1 MDRTKQIE
9 LQQEFSEEAWGYL
22 CDKNVGCLN
31 IAQRF
36 GKTFVAGNLIKK
48 NCVGE
53 KVLIAFPDNQII
65 SSWELAFKELNINTE
80 HIVLT
85 NFSSLKKYTNEDWFL
100 TIFDEIHDLAGEK
113 ELEEAIKVFDN
124 SGYVL
129 GMTGTLSEESKTRI
143 WDLFG
148 MKVFL
153 TYSAEQAISDGIIS
167 DYQITIH
174 KAYLDNSIQTKNK
187 QGKLVTEKKKYDNY
201 SFIIEKMKREKR
213 NFMFLALQRNSLA
226 QKSIGK
232 RKKCL
237 ELLKQMKD
245 KRVIIFTGFSEQ
257 ADNLGI
263 PSFHSKSKD
272 DNMSRFNNL
281 EFNHLALANMGRIGK
296 SYNKLDSIILLSW
309 TGNEEDVFQR
319 VSRAMLLD
327 YKSKIADIHLICIQ
341 ENSEIKKLEKAL
353 SLLDQNK
360 IKWNN

>member
-9 LQQEFSEEAWGYL
+9 LQNKFSKEIWTYL
-22 CDKNVGCLN
+22 SNKYRGCVD
-31 IAQRF
+31 IAQRV
-36 GKTFVAGNLIKK
+36 GKTFIAGNIIKTIPEQK
-48 NCVGE
+48 I
-53 KVLIAFPDNQII
+53 LIAFPDNQII
-65 SSWELAFKELNINTE
+65 SSWELAFRELKINTE
-80 HIVLT
+80 NLILT
-85 NFSSLKKYTNEDWFL
+85 NFSSLKKYLDIKWFL
-100 TIFDEIHDLAGEK
+100 FIIDEIHDAGSEK
-113 ELEEAIKVFDN
+113 ELENVGTIINN
-124 SGYVL
+124 SQYSL
-129 GMTGTLSEESKTRI
+129 GMSGTLSEDTKTRI

-153 TYSAEQAISDGIIS
+153 TYSAEQAIQDGIIS

-174 KAYLDNSIQTKNK
+174 KAYLDDVVKTKNK
-187 QGKLVTEKKKYDNY
+187 QGKLLTEKKKFDNY
-201 SFIIEKMKREKR
+201 TFIIEKMKREKK

-237 ELLKQMKD
+237 ELLKQLKD
-245 KRVIIFTGFSEQ
+245 KRVLVFTGYSEQ
-257 ADNLGI
+257 ADSLGI

-272 DNMSRFNNL
+272 DNMLSFNNL

-296 SYNKLDSIILLSW
+296 SYLNLDSIILLSW

-341 ENSEIKKLEKAL
+341 EKSETKKLEKAL

-360 IKWNN
+360 IKWNT

>member
-9 LQQEFSEEAWGYL
+9 LQQEFANKTWDYL

-36 GKTFVAGNLIKK
+36 GKTFLAGNLIKK
-48 NCVGE
+48 NCIGE
-53 KVLIAFPDNQII
+53 KVLIAYPDNQIV
-65 SSWELAFKELNINTE
+65 SSWELAFKELNIDTGN
-80 HIVLT
+80 IVLT
-85 NFSSLKKYTNEDWFL
+85 NFSSLKKHVDENWFL
-100 TIFDEIHDLAGEK
+100 TIYDEIHDLAGEK
-113 ELEEAIKVFDN
+113 ELQEAIKVYDN
-124 SGYVL
+124 SIYVL
-129 GMTGTLSEESKTRI
+129 GMTGTLSKESETRI

-148 MKVFL
+148 MKIFL
-153 TYSAEQAISDGIIS
+153 TYSAEQAIQDGIIS

-174 KAYLDNSIQTKNK
+174 KAYLDDVVKTKNK
-187 QGKLVTEKKKYDNY
+187 QGKLLTEKKKFDNY
-201 SFIIEKMKREKR
+201 TFIIEKMKKEKK

-237 ELLKQMKD
+237 ELLKQLKD
-245 KRVIIFTGFSEQ
+245 KRVLVFTGYSEQ
-257 ADNLGI
+257 ADSLGI

-272 DNMSRFNNL
+272 DNMLSFNNL

-296 SYNKLDSIILLSW
+296 SYLNLDSIILLSW

-327 YKSKIADIHLICIQ
+327 YKSKIADIHLICIR
-341 ENSEIKKLEKAL
+341 EKSETKKLEKAL

-360 IKWNN
+360 IKYI

>member
-1 MDRTKQIE
+1 M
-9 LQQEFSEEAWGYL
+9 
-22 CDKNVGCLN
+22 
-31 IAQRF
+31 
-36 GKTFVAGNLIKK
+36 
-48 NCVGE
+48 
-53 KVLIAFPDNQII
+53 
-65 SSWELAFKELNINTE
+65 
-80 HIVLT
+80 
-85 NFSSLKKYTNEDWFL
+85 
-100 TIFDEIHDLAGEK
+100 EIHDLSSDL
-113 ELEEAIKVFDN
+113 ELENALKIYDN
-124 SGYVL
+124 SVYTL

-143 WDLFG
+143 WNLFG

-153 TYSAEQAISDGIIS
+153 TYSAEQAIADGIIS

-174 KAYLDNSIQTKNK
+174 KAYLDDVIKTKNK
-187 QGKLVTEKKKYDNY
+187 QGKLLTEKKKYDNY
-201 SFIIEKMKREKR
+201 TFVIEKMKREKK
-213 NFMFLALQRNSLA
+213 NFMFLALQRNSLV

-263 PSFHSKSKD
+263 PSFHSKTKE
-272 DNMSRFNNL
+272 DNMTRFNNL

-327 YKSKIADIHLICIQ
+327 YGGKVADIHIICINEQ
-341 ENSEIKKLEKAL
+341 SEIKKLTKAL
-353 SLLDQNK
+353 SLLDANK
-360 IKWNN
+360 IKYV